1 MGLLDGQYHLVRGV
15 KKLSRVGAAAT
26 YLVGAVAT
34 YLVGAAASYQ
44 VQAENKANSA
54 QLSWSL
60 ATNVQNTATSC

>member
-15 KKLSRVGAAAT
+15 KKLSQVGAAAT
-26 YLVGAVAT
+26 YLVGAAATSLVGAVAT
-34 YLVGAAASYQ
+34 YRVEAAASYL

-60 ATNVQNTATSC
+60 A

>member
-1 MGLLDGQYHLVRGV
+1 MSLLGGQHHLIRGV

-60 ATNVQNTATSC
+60 ATNIQNTATSC